1 MDDYFTDGD
10 IDAFEESGWVCK
22 TCEHYQQEIYKMNCK
37 LRTDL
42 SNEEYEKTREHL
54 GNLIQVQLHHQ
65 REHAV

>member
-1 MDDYFTDGD
+1 MDDYFADDD
-10 IDAFEESGWVCK
+10 IDAFEEAGLVCK
-22 TCEHYQQEIYKMNCK
+22 TCEYYQQEIYKVNCK

-42 SNEEYEKTREHL
+42 SNEEHEKTREHL